1 MKNMVNAMDIKGCLF
16 FYHYIF
22 HYVFSTFL
30 TTMITNRILTE
41 SKLLCFRGKDLW
53 AAHYIMSI

>member
-22 HYVFSTFL
+22 NYVFFYFFDYYDH
-30 TTMITNRILTE
+30 E
-41 SKLLCFRGKDLW
+41 SYTD
-53 AAHYIMSI
+53 